1 MAFAKLC
8 FTLALFVLA
17 NGAYGQGS
25 CAAST
30 PGAKYR
36 WQAMIQLKD
45 PTPANLKAA
54 DAAVKKW
61 ITEDCKVALAFG
73 SGPAISTNSATY
85 G

>member
-1 MAFAKLC
+1 
-8 FTLALFVLA
+8 
-17 NGAYGQGS
+17 
-25 CAAST
+25 
-30 PGAKYR
+30 
-36 WQAMIQLKD
+36 MIQLKD